1 MQLRAQDIVSMT
13 EFKAHP
19 SRVVENLRRNRRPV
33 VLTVNGKSAAVLL
46 SPAAFDALPAGTDAL
61 YASDDAVLAELWD
74 NAEDAIWD
82 DYSAKGAEDGT
93 R

>member
-19 SRVVENLRRNRRPV
+19 SRIVDRLRLNRRPV

-46 SPAAFDALPAGTDAL
+46 SPAAFDALPAGSDAL
-61 YASDDAVLAELWD
+61 HASDDPVLAELWD
-74 NAEDAIWD
+74 NAQDSIWD
-82 DYSAKGAEDGT
+82 NCGTEGATDGPT
-93 R
+93 

>member
-19 SRVVENLRRNRRPV
+19 SRIVDRLRRNRRPV

-61 YASDDAVLAELWD
+61 HASDDPVLAELWD
-74 NAEDAIWD
+74 NAEDAVWD
-82 DYSAKGAEDGT
+82 TFGLGAADDPK
-93 R
+93 